1 MAPRG
6 AAAVTDQLL
15 IAALVAGVG
24 ATIVTRVVER
34 LARQRSLL
42 DIPNDRSSHD
52 VPTPRIGGLGIVVGT
67 VIGWLVAA
75 GWTDGEATV
84 IVLAALGLGAVGLLD
99 DVRHTSVL
107 GKYLAQLAAA
117 AVVAGVLQPT
127 LSIGIG
133 DGTWSLGGIPAFVV
147 TTIGL
152 TALVNA
158 VNFMDGIDGLIGSVA
173 LVAAIVAVGLVAPGA
188 WSILLP
194 FAAAC
199 AGFLVW
205 NQAPASIF
213 MGDGGSQFVGLILGA
228 ALLRQ
233 EGGIVDVVPVL
244 LLISPLLFDT
254 GFTLIRRA
262 RAGRDLFAGHREHL
276 YQRVVVAGRSHRE
289 VAAGYAAA
297 TAVTGILALWWPA
310 APTVAQIAMLG
321 GVALVAGLYAVWV
334 ARSEA
339 HSVETG
345 APSG

>member
-1 MAPRG
+1 M
-6 AAAVTDQLL
+6 TDQLL
-15 IAALVAGVG
+15 IAVLVAGIV
-24 ATIVTRVVER
+24 ALIVTRAVEG
-34 LARQRSLL
+34 LARRRSLL

-67 VIGWLVAA
+67 VIGWLFAA
-75 GWTDGEATV
+75 GWTDSGATI
-84 IVLAALGLGAVGLLD
+84 IVLAALGLSAVGLLD

-117 AVVAGVLQPT
+117 AVVAGALQPT
-127 LSIGIG
+127 LTIGIG
-133 DGTWSLGGIPAFVV
+133 DGSWSVGGIPAFIA
-147 TTIGL
+147 TTVAL

-173 LVAAIVAVGLVAPGA
+173 LVAALVALGLVVPAA
-188 WSILLP
+188 WPILIP

-205 NQAPASIF
+205 NHWPASIF

-233 EGGIVDVVPVL
+233 EGGTVDVVPVL
-244 LLISPLLFDT
+244 LLFSPLLFDT

-276 YQRVVVAGRSHRE
+276 YQRVVIAGRSHRE
-289 VAAGYAAA
+289 VAAGYAVA
-297 TAVTGILALWWPA
+297 TAVAGFLALSWAA
-310 APTVAQIAMLG
+310 APTVARIGMLA
-321 GVALVAGLYAVWV
+321 GVLLAGGLYAAWV
-334 ARSEA
+334 ARMEA
-339 HSVETG
+339 T
-345 APSG
+345 AA

>member
-1 MAPRG
+1 M
-6 AAAVTDQLL
+6 TDQLL
-15 IAALVAGVG
+15 IAVLVAGMV
-24 ATIVTRVVER
+24 ALIVTRAVEG
-34 LARQRSLL
+34 LARRRSLL

-67 VIGWLVAA
+67 VTGWLFAA
-75 GWTDGEATV
+75 GWTDGQATI

-117 AVVAGVLQPT
+117 AIVAGVLQPT
-127 LSIGIG
+127 LTIGIG
-133 DGTWSLGGIPAFVV
+133 DGSWSVGGIPAFIA

-173 LVAAIVAVGLVAPGA
+173 LVAALVALGLV
-188 WSILLP
+188 LP
-194 FAAAC
+194 ATWPMLVTFAAAC

-205 NQAPASIF
+205 NQWPASIF

-233 EGGIVDVVPVL
+233 DGGVVDVVPIL
-244 LLISPLLFDT
+244 LLASPLLFDT

-276 YQRVVVAGRSHRE
+276 YQRAVIAGRSHRE
-289 VAAGYAAA
+289 VAAGYAVA
-297 TAVTGILALWWPA
+297 TAVTGFLALSWSA
-310 APTVAQIAMLG
+310 APTVARIGMLV
-321 GVALVAGLYAVWV
+321 GVLLVAVLYAAWV
-334 ARSEA
+334 ARTEA
-339 HSVETG
+339 TS
-345 APSG
+345 A

>member
-1 MAPRG
+1 M
-6 AAAVTDQLL
+6 TDQLL
-15 IAALVAGVG
+15 IAVLVAGIA
-24 ATIVTRVVER
+24 ATIVTRLVER

-75 GWTDGEATV
+75 GWMDGEATV

-99 DVRHTSVL
+99 DVHHTSVL

-133 DGTWSLGGIPAFVV
+133 DGSWSLGGIPAFVV

-158 VNFMDGIDGLIGSVA
+158 VNFMDGIDGLIGGVA
-173 LVAAIVAVGLVAPGA
+173 LVAAIVGAGLVAPAA
-188 WSILLP
+188 WPILLP
-194 FAAAC
+194 FATAC

-233 EGGIVDVVPVL
+233 EGGVVDVAPVL
-244 LLISPLLFDT
+244 LLVSPLLFDT

-297 TAVTGILALWWPA
+297 TAVTGILALSWAVAPA
-310 APTVAQIAMLG
+310 VAHIGILVSLLLV
-321 GVALVAGLYAVWV
+321 GVLYAAWV
-334 ARSEA
+334 TRMEA
-339 HSVETG
+339 AS
-345 APSG
+345 S

>member
-1 MAPRG
+1 M
-6 AAAVTDQLL
+6 TEQLL
-15 IAALVAGVG
+15 IALLVAGVA
-24 ATIVTRVVER
+24 ATIVTRAVER

-52 VPTPRIGGLGIVVGT
+52 TPTPRIGGLGIVAGT
-67 VIGWLVAA
+67 VVGWLFAA
-75 GWTDGEATV
+75 GWTDGQATI
-84 IVLAALGLGAVGLLD
+84 IVLSALGLGAVGLLD

-127 LSIGIG
+127 LTVGIG
-133 DGTWSLGGIPAFVV
+133 DSSWSIGGVPAFVI

-173 LVAAIVAVGLVAPGA
+173 LVAAIVALGLVMPAA
-188 WSILLP
+188 WPIMVP

-205 NQAPASIF
+205 NHAPASIF

-228 ALLRQ
+228 ALLQQ
-233 EGGIVDVVPVL
+233 EAGVVDVVPVL
-244 LLISPLLFDT
+244 LLVSPLLFDT
-254 GFTLIRRA
+254 GFTLVRRA

-276 YQRVVVAGRSHRE
+276 YQRAVVAGSSHRE

-297 TAVTGILALWWPA
+297 TAVTGALALAWPA
-310 APTVAQIAMLG
+310 TSALARIAMLA
-321 GVALVAGLYAVWV
+321 GVVLVAAAYAAWV
-334 ARSEA
+334 GRTEARS
-339 HSVETG
+339 V
-345 APSG
+345 

>member
-1 MAPRG
+1 M
-6 AAAVTDQLL
+6 TDQLL
-15 IAALVAGVG
+15 IAVLVAGLA
-24 ATIVTRVVER
+24 ATIVTRIVEG

-52 VPTPRIGGLGIVVGT
+52 VPTPRIGGLGIVAGT
-67 VIGWLVAA
+67 VVGWMIAA
-75 GWTDGEATV
+75 GWADTRATI

-127 LSIGIG
+127 LTVGIG
-133 DGTWSLGGIPAFVV
+133 DGSWSLGGTPAFVV

-173 LVAAIVAVGLVAPGA
+173 LVAAIVALGFVTPAAWPILV
-188 WSILLP
+188 P

-205 NQAPASIF
+205 NHAPASIF

-228 ALLRQ
+228 ALLRG
-233 EGGIVDVVPVL
+233 EGGVVDVVPVL
-244 LLISPLLFDT
+244 LLVSPLLFDT

-289 VAAGYAAA
+289 VAVGYAAA
-297 TAVTGILALWWPA
+297 TAVTGVLALSWPA
-310 APTVAQIAMLG
+310 APTVARIAILA
-321 GVALVAGLYAVWV
+321 GVALAAALYAVWV
-334 ARSEA
+334 SRTEASAAESEA
-339 HSVETG
+339 SS
-345 APSG
+345 A